1 MRREHSKGALPDMSK
16 LNESTFFSESLKY
29 ILLVLTATFTLA
41 PFLFMLLSSLRPGA
55 QMVQNGLTLDFN
67 FSTMSL
73 TSYRSMVEY
82 NKGLY
87 FLWYKNSLTISLI
100 QTLSALLLSS
110 MVGYGLAVYTFKGR
124 DLIFTIVLVVMM
136 IPVEI
141 LILPLFKLTIFLK
154 IIDTKAGVILPF
166 AVSPFAVFFFRQYA
180 LGVPK
185 DLIDSGRI
193 DGCNEFGI
201 FFKIIAPVLLPA
213 FGAIA
218 ILQAMG
224 SWNAFLWPLI
234 ALRSNANL
242 TLPIG
247 LQSLLTP
254 YGNNYDVL
262 LAGSV
267 ISIIPVIIVFLAN
280 QKAFINGLTVGSVKG

>member
-1 MRREHSKGALPDMSK
+1 MSK
-16 LNESTFFSESLKY
+16 LNGETFSASALKY
-29 ILLVLTATFTLA
+29 IILALFSCFTLA

-55 QMVQNGLTLDFN
+55 QMVQNGLTLDFD
-67 FSTMSL
+67 FRTMDL
-73 TSYRSMVEY
+73 TSYRSLLDY
-82 NKGLY
+82 NDGLY
-87 FLWYKNSLTISLI
+87 FLWYRNSLVISVI
-100 QTLSALLLSS
+100 QTLSSLLLSS
-110 MVGYGLAVYTFKGR
+110 MVGYGLAVYDFKGR
-124 DLIFTIVLVVMM
+124 NLIFTIVLVVMM

-154 IIDTKAGVILPF
+154 INDTKAGVILPF

-180 LGVPK
+180 LGVPM
-185 DLIDSGRI
+185 DLLDSGRI

-201 FFKIIAPVLLPA
+201 FFRIITPVLLPA

-224 SWNAFLWPLI
+224 SWNSFLWPLI
-234 ALRSNANL
+234 ALRSNENL

-267 ISIIPVIIVFLAN
+267 ISIIPIIIVFLMN
-280 QKAFINGLTVGSVKG
+280 QKAFISGLTAGSVKG

>member
-1 MRREHSKGALPDMSK
+1 MPK
-16 LNESTFFSESLKY
+16 LTSES
-29 ILLVLTATFTLA
+29 VLTSLIKHLFLAFVALLTLA
-41 PFLFMLLSSLRPGA
+41 PFVFMFLSSLRPGD
-55 QMVQNGLTLDFN
+55 QMVQNGLTVDFN
-67 FSTMSL
+67 VMTMTLS
-73 TSYRSMVEY
+73 SYRTMAEY
-82 NKGLY
+82 NEGLY
-87 FLWYKNSLTISLI
+87 FMWFKNSMIISVI
-100 QTLSALLLSS
+100 QTLASLLLSS
-110 MVGYGLAVYTFKGR
+110 MVGYALAVYDFKGR
-124 DLIFTIVLVVMM
+124 NVIFTVVLVVMM

-141 LILPLFKLTIFLK
+141 LVLPLFKLSVIFR

-166 AVSPFAVFFFRQYA
+166 VVSPFAVFFFRQYA
-180 LGVPK
+180 LGLPR

-201 FFKIIAPVLLPA
+201 FFRIITPVLLPA

-234 ALRSNANL
+234 VLRSNANL

-267 ISIIPVIIVFLAN
+267 GSIIPIIVVFLMN
-280 QKAFINGLTVGSVKG
+280 QKAFITGLTVGSVKG

>member
-1 MRREHSKGALPDMSK
+1 MNK
-16 LNESTFFSESLKY
+16 LNDQPFLFTVIKY
-29 ILLVLTATFTLA
+29 FALVLVGCFTLA

-55 QMVQNGLTLDFN
+55 EMVQNGLTLNFN
-67 FSTMSL
+67 FSTMNLKSYISL
-73 TSYRSMVEY
+73 FEY
-82 NKGLY
+82 NEGLY
-87 FLWYKNSLTISLI
+87 FLWYKNSLIITLG
-100 QTLSALLLSS
+100 QTLSSLLLSS
-110 MVGYGLAVYTFKGR
+110 MVGYGLAVYNFRGR
-124 DLIFTIVLVVMM
+124 NLIFTIVLVVMM

-141 LILPLFKLTIFLK
+141 LVLPLFKLTVFMK
-154 IIDTKAGVILPF
+154 IIDTKLGVVLPF
-166 AVSPFAVFFFRQYA
+166 VVSPFAVFFFRQYSQ
-180 LGVPK
+180 GVPM
-185 DLIDSGRI
+185 DLLDSGRI

-201 FFKIIAPVLLPA
+201 FFKIITPVLLPA

-224 SWNAFLWPLI
+224 SWNAFLWPMI
-234 ALRSNANL
+234 ALRSNENL

-267 ISIIPVIIVFLAN
+267 FSIIPIIIVFLLN
-280 QKAFINGLTVGSVKG
+280 QKAFISGLTVGSVKG